1 MTNKN
6 KAQAPLLYISQPQL
20 KESQAP
26 MQENYVGDYR
36 RQRKIDS
43 SQVPPMK
50 KTPSKDKKRPSGD
63 SSRVDEQ
70 QSSKKKFME
79 MTITEKISY
88 LTNRSEFAPP
98 IRCEVMTA
106 SKKKYRGILREA
118 EEERLFL
125 QLSNRKSRVEIA
137 IKDIESIQLL
147 GF

>member
-20 KESQAP
+20 KEFSAP

-36 RQRKIDS
+36 RKRQTEMKSVPQAKRK
-43 SQVPPMK
+43 Q
-50 KTPSKDKKRPSGD
+50 SKDGKNSDGD
-63 SSRVDEQ
+63 SSKTTEQ

-79 MTITEKISY
+79 MTIIEKISY

-98 IRCEVMTA
+98 IKCEIITV
-106 SKKKYRGILREA
+106 SKKKYRGVIRENNSDTLA
-118 EEERLFL
+118 L
-125 QLSNRKSRVEIA
+125 QLNNRKNKIEIA
-137 IKDIESIQLL
+137 IKDIENIHLL

>member
-20 KESQAP
+20 QEFSAP

-36 RQRKIDS
+36 RKKQTEMKPVP
-43 SQVPPMK
+43 QVK
-50 KTPSKDKKRPSGD
+50 KTQSKDRKNADGD
-63 SSRVDEQ
+63 NSKTTEQ

-79 MTITEKISY
+79 MTIAEKINY

-98 IRCEVMTA
+98 IKCEIITA
-106 SKKKYRGILREA
+106 SKKKYRGVIRENNTDTLA
-118 EEERLFL
+118 L
-125 QLSNRKSRVEIA
+125 QLNNRKNKIDIA
-137 IKDIESIQLL
+137 IKDIENIQLL